1 MGILKNFEGDGH
13 ENEHVNSVS
22 HIDPLINTNHFR

>member
-13 ENEHVNSVS
+13 ENEHVNSLS
-22 HIDPLINTNHFR
+22 NIDPLTNTDHFR

>member
-13 ENEHVNSVS
+13 ENEH
-22 HIDPLINTNHFR
+22 IDPVIQIAPLIHVK